1 MFSGGGG
8 SSRGATLAGASVI
21 GGVDA
26 WTLATEVFAD
36 NFPEAKVFRGR
47 VEELEPRV
55 ILDEIGPIDLLLAS
69 PECTNHSCAR
79 GARPRLESSR
89 ETALQ
94 VVRYA
99 SVMKPRWI
107 IIENVIHMRPW
118 SRYPGLL
125 QTLRDEGYQVAEHV
139 LDAADHGVPQRRK
152 RLFLLCDREC
162 EPPSCIPKRRG
173 PKRSAASILDR
184 PGSWKRSP
192 LDNGRRA
199 AATLERAE
207 RGFAVLGRDVPFL
220 IVYYGSDGAGGWQPL
235 TVPLRTIT
243 TLDRFGLCEPSDDGP
258 TLRMLQVP
266 ELARAMGF
274 NEELMLQRG
283 TRRDRVMLL
292 GNGVCPPV
300 MEAAVKALVGREQSD
315 AQCDRSVDWSLTRC
329 PQDAAEE
336 PDRPDCMHGRDPE
349 APNAGPM
356 PPPIEHPTSAKC
368 PLSRQWTLPKC
379 PLPDRSACPIPPH
392 RNRRPTPEAYP
403 ELDPACFPPD
413 SHAAIAEL
421 SLRRERGQPV
431 E

>member
-1 MFSGGGG
+1 MIRAFDMFCGGGG
-8 SSRGATLAGASVI
+8 SSYGAALAGASVV

-36 NFPEAKVFRGR
+36 NFPEARVFTGP

-55 ILDEIGPIDLLLAS
+55 ILDEVGSIDLLLAS

-79 GARPRLESSR
+79 GARPSLEASR

-99 SVMKPRWI
+99 RVMRPRWI

-118 SRYPGLL
+118 PGYPGLL
-125 QTLRDEGYQVAEHV
+125 QTLRDEGYEVAEHV
-139 LDAADHGVPQRRK
+139 LDASDHGVPQRRK
-152 RLFLLCDREC
+152 RLFILCDREC

-184 PGSWKRSP
+184 PGIWNRSP

-207 RGFAVLGRDVPFL
+207 RGFAALGRDVPFL

-258 TLRMLQVP
+258 MLRMLQVP
-266 ELARAMGF
+266 ELARGMGF
-274 NEELMLQRG
+274 NDDLIPKRG
-283 TRRDRVMLL
+283 TRRDRIMLL

-300 MEAAVKALVGREQSD
+300 MAAAVRALVGREFSD
-315 AQCDRSVDWSLTRC
+315 DQLDSSADWSLMRR
-329 PQDAAEE
+329 PVDAAV
-336 PDRPDCMHGRDPE
+336 
-349 APNAGPM
+349 APN
-356 PPPIEHPTSAKC
+356 
-368 PLSRQWTLPKC
+368 
-379 PLPDRSACPIPPH
+379 H
-392 RNRRPTPEAYP
+392 RDSSHERDLDAIGVRPTPTPIKRGARSVHSKR
-403 ELDPACFPPD
+403 AGI
-413 SHAAIAEL
+413 AA
-421 SLRRERGQPV
+421 
-431 E
+431 